1 MFILNGGIKNMNR
14 KISRILVL
22 LLLGSLIASAI
33 GTHVVIGKQPTFQPP
48 IDWSNTYGSS
58 KIDWGNCVQQTSD
71 GGYIITGAFDRNAFM
86 PWRGDI
92 YMLKLDTDGNEQWS
106 QTHGI
111 AYNENVG
118 RSIQQTSDGGYIIAG
133 YTGYT
138 YHIDGYVVKTDGEGN
153 ISWTSLFGNF
163 DYYDNLQ
170 GASQTSDGGYIAVGW
185 TSSYG
190 AGSADVWL
198 IKMNSAGVEE
208 WNHTFGGTSLDGG
221 NHVQQTTD
229 GGFIITGVIESSG
242 GNSDLLLLK
251 TDMNGNEEWNQV
263 MGGSEYEEG
272 SFVQQTTDGG
282 YIITG
287 ITTSAGAGEGDIWL
301 IKTDGDGN
309 IEWDYTFGGT
319 ANDQAHSVQQTTD
332 GGYFIAGE
340 YTNPATQ
347 IPDMYLIKTDENG
360 VEEWSD
366 IIDNEGKED
375 VANYGIQTT
384 DCGYVV
390 VGSTGVYQD
399 ELVDVW
405 VLKYQGTNTPPSE
418 PANPSP
424 ADNSSNVPIDSDL
437 SWTCSDPDNDSLT
450 YNLYLGTSPSPPLF
464 AENLTA
470 TTFHPGTL
478 SSMTTYY
485 WMIRATDS
493 FGAFTDGP
501 VWSFTTEKNFP
512 SLEIGDI
519 IGSKGVSAVIQNN
532 GNADASNVTWEIYIT
547 GGIFRLIYK
556 SYGGLL
562 SNIGAGD
569 EETVTSGRFIG
580 LGKIDITVSASCDE
594 VPIPIEKKVSGTIF
608 LIWIKV

>member
-1 MFILNGGIKNMNR
+1 MNK
-14 KISRILVL
+14 KISRLLLL
-22 LLLGSLIASAI
+22 LLLGSMITSVT
-33 GTHVVIGKQPTFQPP
+33 GTHSGTGKQLSFQPP
-48 IDWSNTYGSS
+48 IEWANTYGGE

-71 GGYIITGAFDRNAFM
+71 GGYIITGALGRNAFM

-92 YMLKLDTDGNEQWS
+92 YMLKIDGYGEEQWS
-106 QTHGI
+106 QTYGI

-138 YHIDGYVVKTDGEGN
+138 YHIDGYVVKTDGDGN
-153 ISWTSLFGNF
+153 ISWTSEFGNF

-170 GASQTSDGGYIAVGW
+170 DASQTSDGGYIAVGW

-190 AGSADVWL
+190 AGSADIWL
-198 IKMNSAGVEE
+198 IKMNSGGVEE
-208 WNHTFGGTSLDGG
+208 WNRTFGGTGLDGG

-229 GGFIITGVIESSG
+229 GGFIITGMIELTG
-242 GNSDLLLLK
+242 GNSNLILLK
-251 TDMNGNEEWNQV
+251 TDANGNEDWTQTF
-263 MGGSEYEEG
+263 GGSEYEEG
-272 SFVQQTTDGG
+272 SFVQQTMDGG

-287 ITTSAGAGEGDIWL
+287 ITTSVGAGEGDIWL
-301 IKTDGDGN
+301 IKTDSNGN
-309 IEWDYTFGGT
+309 VEWDYTFGGT

-340 YTNPATQ
+340 YTNPSTQ
-347 IPDMYLIKTDENG
+347 VPDMYVIKTDENG
-360 VEEWSD
+360 LEEWSD

-375 VANYGIQTT
+375 VANYGIETT
-384 DCGYVV
+384 DCGYLV
-390 VGSTGVYQD
+390 VGNTGVYQD

-405 VLKYQGTNTPPSE
+405 VMKYQGTNLPPFE

-424 ADNSSNVPIDSDL
+424 ADTSNDVPIDSDL
-437 SWTCSDPDNDSLT
+437 SWTGGDPDNDSVT
-450 YNLYLGTSPSPPLF
+450 YDLYFGTNSSPLLF
-464 AENLTA
+464 AEDLTE
-470 TTFHPGTL
+470 TSFDPGTL
-478 SSMTTYY
+478 SYLTTYY

-501 VWSFTTEKNFP
+501 VWSFTTEKDLP
-512 SLEIGDI
+512 LIEIGAI
-519 IGSKGVSAVIQNN
+519 TGGKGVSAVIQNN

-547 GGIFRLIYK
+547 GGIFKLIYK

-562 SNIGAGD
+562 PNIDAGN
-569 EETVTSGRFIG
+569 EETVTSGRCLGF
-580 LGKIDITVSASCDE
+580 GKIEITVSASCEE
-594 VPIPIEKKVSGTIF
+594 VPIPIEKKVTGSIF